1 MKFPE
6 ISDSNESEVQS
17 ANVLRLKVL
26 TTQLAGPPQEE
37 DKAWELSAAF
47 RKLVANL

>member
-1 MKFPE
+1 M
-6 ISDSNESEVQS
+6 QS

-37 DKAWELSAAF
+37 DKARELSDAAQQA
-47 RKLVANL
+47 KVAKVANL